1 MAAPMDDKWRSKLC
15 SVPRPKLNSKTART
29 RKQSQSK
36 SARKWNSNGN
46 NPKIDQRDQI
56 EKAERKRGRDSDDQI
71 GCELR
76 KIGNV
81 ATAHFCLLI
90 REEKKGKKRKKSQFS
105 CARLL
110 LSPSLQL
117 SSMTMSSLG
126 DASFVHSGGG
136 GWARGGGGGDGGG
149 ATRAAASLFN
159 IFNIV
164 PRCWP
169 HAIHIEIIEIIW
181 APILSTPQIL
191 KTAKK
196 KQKNK
201 NPLPT
206 PTPTPLPQK

>member
-1 MAAPMDDKWRSKLC
+1 MKLE
-15 SVPRPKLNSKTART
+15 
-29 RKQSQSK
+29 RKQSENRPKRPNRK
-36 SARKWNSNGN
+36 S
-46 NPKIDQRDQI
+46 
-56 EKAERKRGRDSDDQI
+56 
-71 GCELR
+71 
-76 KIGNV
+76 
-81 ATAHFCLLI
+81 
-90 REEKKGKKRKKSQFS
+90 REEETAMTKLVVNCVKLATWRLRISACSFGRKKKGKKKEKKSQFS

-196 KQKNK
+196 KIEK
-201 NPLPT
+201 
-206 PTPTPLPQK
+206 